1 MKKTWIAAWAEL
13 ALLLAGELACAVQF
27 QKYWIFALILAAA
40 AGLQGTLIFF
50 LHRQQKM
57 MDFLILE
64 KKRRT
69 GKQAVLWDEEENEKL
84 EIAKKRVELFTLQS
98 QINPHFLYNTLDS
111 IRGRALVDGQ
121 KEIAS
126 MTEVLSKF
134 FRYCISR
141 SESLV
146 KIREELN
153 HVNDYYYIQK
163 YRFEDRFDMEVEVE
177 SDEIYDYYIPKMTLQ
192 PLVEN
197 AMVHGLEKVNRKGM
211 VRLSLFMTEQKIIIV
226 VSDDGAGMRPE
237 QLEELNQRMRQML
250 YVGSAKGGRH
260 NSIAVT
266 NVNARIRITF
276 GEEYGIHY
284 RSLEN
289 QGTEAIVRIPKID
302 DFSRNRYEDELG
314 SER

>member
-1 MKKTWIAAWAEL
+1 MNKTWMMAWIEL
-13 ALLLAGELACAVQF
+13 IILMLCELACIVQF
-27 QKYWIFALILAAA
+27 QKYWILGLILLV
-40 AGLQGTLIFF
+40 GVILQGVHIF
-50 LHRQQKM
+50 LLREQKKM
-57 MDFLILE
+57 LDFLILE
-64 KKRRT
+64 KKRKT
-69 GKQAVLWDEEENEKL
+69 GKNAIFWNEGETEKL

-111 IRGRALVDGQ
+111 IRGKALLDGQ

-146 KIREELN
+146 KIKEELN
-153 HVNDYYYIQK
+153 HINDYYYIQK
-163 YRFEDRFDMEVEVE
+163 YRFEDRFDMEIEVE
-177 SDEIYDYYIPKMTLQ
+177 SEEIYDYYIPKMTLQ

-197 AMVHGLEKVNRKGM
+197 AMIHGLEKVNRKGM
-211 VRLSLFMTEQKIIIV
+211 LLLRLIMTEQTIV
-226 VSDDGAGMRPE
+226 ITVSDDGVGMSPE
-237 QLEELNQRMRQML
+237 KLEKLNQRMNQML
-250 YVGSAKGGRH
+250 FVSSGKGGKH

-266 NVNARIRITF
+266 NVNARIKITF

-289 QGTEAIVRIPKID
+289 QGTDAIVRIPKID
-302 DFSRNRYEDELG
+302 DFSRNKYEDELG
-314 SER
+314 N